1 MNSIVDIEL
10 NRTGESE
17 IEISNAENDIKF
29 LNKVSD
35 SLKIEDSQKVSNTTD
50 KIVEK
55 FIKEQKSH
63 KRIPFI
69 KISSGIAALLVLGLI
84 INRYE
89 MEEKSLIINHKKE
102 LAYKQKE
109 ILHLEYQLK
118 QQSNSRYSITSNSI
132 SNFIGSNNS
141 SIIGTINYN
150 DLYDLKSKD
159 NIIIITDK
167 KTKNVIKIEVQG
179 IVYDLKFKNNKIE
192 YKTVISDQ

>member
-10 NRTGESE
+10 NRTGENE
-17 IEISNAENDIKF
+17 IDISNAENDIKF

-55 FIKEQKSH
+55 FIKEQKPH

-69 KISSGIAALLVLGLI
+69 KISSGIAALLVLGFI

-118 QQSNSRYSITSNSI
+118 QQSNSRYSIKSNSI
-132 SNFIGSNNS
+132 SNFFGSNNS